1 MGRTGRPCP
10 RTLNR
15 PLTPSGVLAVDIGGR
30 PGVWRR
36 AGQAG
41 VPCGIDWAQAAA
53 LIPTGADREK
63 ILALL
68 RSYEGGLIEGAAETA
83 KRQAMTPS

>member
-1 MGRTGRPCP
+1 M
-10 RTLNR
+10 
-15 PLTPSGVLAVDIGGR
+15 LATDIASR
-30 PGVWRR
+30 PGLWRR

-41 VPCGIDWAQAAA
+41 VPCGIDWGQAVA
-53 LIPTGADREK
+53 LIPAGADRDR

-83 KRQAMTPS
+83 KRQAKSNGSS

>member
-1 MGRTGRPCP
+1 M
-10 RTLNR
+10 NR
-15 PLTPSGVLAVDIGGR
+15 PLTGSGVLATDIGSR

-41 VPCGIDWAQAAA
+41 VPCGIDWAAAAA
-53 LIPTGADREK
+53 LIPEGADRAR
-63 ILALL
+63 IMILL

-83 KRQAMTPS
+83 KRQAKTRT